1 MDRFFGT
8 VCKGKA
14 YIENDLNHL
23 KVKRIKVGDLVEVID
38 VESFQPYL
46 CRLEKMD
53 RKKAELSIIEKKPKN
68 IPKVSVK
75 LYQCVPI
82 KLSTFDEIVESAVQ
96 VGVSK
101 LVPVISKRSFQKIST
116 LREKLNRWNKIA
128 LETLKQCGRHEPL
141 RIESPVRLEDIKP
154 SEGYANLFLFEREG
168 GNLLAEKLLRR
179 TFKGAVLVVGPE
191 GGFSREEV
199 LLLEERGFTAT
210 SLGNFVLRAEVAAA
224 VAAFTAYHLLLQNER

>member
-23 KVKRIKVGDLVEVID
+23 KVKRVKVGDLVEVID
-38 VESFQPYL
+38 IETFQPYL
-46 CRLEKMD
+46 CRLERMD
-53 RKKAELSIIEKKPKN
+53 RKKAELAIIEKKPKN
-68 IPKVSVK
+68 IPKVFVK
-75 LYQCVPI
+75 LYQCVPV

-116 LREKLNRWNKIA
+116 LKEKLDRWNKIA
-128 LETLKQCGRHEPL
+128 LETLKQCGRHEPMK
-141 RIESPVRLEDIKP
+141 IEKPVSLEDIEP
-154 SEGYANLFLFEREG
+154 SREFANLFLFEREG
-168 GNLLAEKLLRR
+168 GRLLAEELSRG

-191 GGFSREEV
+191 GGFSREEAIF
-199 LLLEERGFTAT
+199 LEEKGFIPT
-210 SLGNFVLRAEVAAA
+210 SLGNFVLRTEVAAA
-224 VAAFTAYHLLLQNER
+224 AAAFTAYHLLLQNER